1 MIKMHIFEDT
11 IFALSS
17 GRLPSG
23 IAVIRIS
30 GSRTRFVVE
39 TICGSLTEPRL
50 TKLSSFKSSDG
61 DLIDRGLVVF
71 FPAPHSFTGEDCA
84 EFHLHGGKAVV
95 DAMITALYGFDGCR
109 MAEAGEFS
117 RRAYANGK
125 FDLTAAEGLA
135 DLIAAET
142 DSQRRLALQISS
154 GAQAQLYSGWRS
166 ELIRARA
173 LIEAELDFADE
184 SDVPG
189 SVSDLVWEQMADL
202 AGRITKHVGD
212 GKRGAIVR
220 DGYRVVII
228 GAPNAGKSSL
238 LNILAGSDV
247 AIVSDEPG
255 TTRDLI
261 EIKLDLSGI
270 TVLITD
276 TAGIRNTTG
285 AVEMMGIERALDR
298 AHSADLILSVTDL
311 SDPIP
316 LDDVPLT
323 KNVLRIGTKA
333 DLVTESEI
341 GEYDLVISTRTNAG
355 VDALLRLLSQ
365 KAEAAAGDISD
376 PLPTRRRHME
386 LLNEASIELR
396 AAIEDIAAPLE
407 VRAEYLR
414 RASYSL
420 GRITGDVDVEDI
432 LDVVFSQF
440 CIGK

>member
-1 MIKMHIFEDT
+1 MYIFEDT

-50 TKLSSFKSSDG
+50 TKLSSFKNSDG
-61 DLIDRGLVVF
+61 DLIDRGLAVF

-189 SVSDLVWEQMADL
+189 SISDLVWEQMADL

-323 KNVLRIGTKA
+323 NNVLRIGTKA

-355 VDALLRLLSQ
+355 VDALLTLLSQ

>member
-1 MIKMHIFEDT
+1 MNHQFEET

-30 GSRTRFVVE
+30 GPQTRFVIE
-39 TICGSLTEPRL
+39 TICGKLPEPRHA
-50 TKLSSFKSSDG
+50 KFSSFTDTSG
-61 DLIDRGLVVF
+61 ELIDRGLAMF
-71 FPAPHSFTGEDCA
+71 FPGPNSFTGEDCA
-84 EFHLHGGKAVV
+84 ELHLHGGKAVV
-95 DAMITALYGFDGCR
+95 DAMITALYRFEGCR
-109 MAEAGEFS
+109 IAEAGEFS
-117 RRAYANGK
+117 RRAYSNGK

-154 GAQAQLYSGWRS
+154 GAQAKLYSGWRTD
-166 ELIRARA
+166 LISARA

-184 SDVPG
+184 ADVPG
-189 SVSDLVWEQMADL
+189 SVSDLVWKEMAEL
-202 AGRITKHVGD
+202 STRIDKHVRD
-212 GKRGAIVR
+212 GKRGSIIR

-238 LNILAGSDV
+238 LNKLAGSDV

-276 TAGIRNTTG
+276 TAGIRDIAG
-285 AVEMMGIERALDR
+285 AVELIGIERALDR
-298 AHSADLILSVTDL
+298 AQSADLIISVTDI
-311 SDPIP
+311 SNPVTI
-316 LDDVPLT
+316 DVPLT
-323 KNVLRIGTKA
+323 KEIIRVGLKA
-333 DLVTESEI
+333 DLVNDADI
-341 GEYDLVISTRTNAG
+341 FNYDLIISTHANLG
-355 VDALLRLLSQ
+355 IEELLILLSK
-365 KAEAAAGDISD
+365 KAEEAAGKVSD

-386 LLNEASIELR
+386 LLNEANLEIC
-396 AAIEDIAAPLE
+396 AAIEETSTPLE

>member
-1 MIKMHIFEDT
+1 MYIFEDT

-50 TKLSSFKSSDG
+50 TKLSSFKNSDG
-61 DLIDRGLVVF
+61 DLIDRGLAVF

-212 GKRGAIVR
+212 GRRGAIVR